1 MKKTV
6 FALAVALCGCFAI
19 PAASQQVK
27 EAEQPVLDKTNPFKN
42 KMEKKVSVSENDANG
57 RIVSFAKPENMQL
70 KAEKRRH
77 QRQCGDQCGAPVCAA
92 SVECQRHEGFCAG
105 DGRCGICVEER
116 CGYGN
121 PFAGIQLTETQKTK
135 VEKARTAQK
144 EKCRKLREK
153 MDKERAKA
161 ESGYMKELQK
171 ILTPEQMA
179 KYKANSLN
187 VGYRINRHGRR
198 GHAVPGKI
206 VKCPAPMTNY
216 GKCEKTE

>member
-19 PAASQQVK
+19 PALAQEVE
-27 EAEQPVLDKTNPFKN
+27 EAEHPVLDKTNPFKN

-57 RIVSFAKPENMQL
+57 RVVSFAQSGDMQP
-70 KAEKRRH
+70 KAEKRRN
-77 QRQCGDQCGAPVCAA
+77 RGLCDGQCGTPSCDA
-92 SVECQRHEGFCAG
+92 SIECKGYEGFCTG
-105 DGRCGICVEER
+105 DGLPCHCGEKKCSYR
-116 CGYGN
+116 N
-121 PFAGIQLTETQKTK
+121 QFAGIQLTDAQKAK

-144 EKCRKLREK
+144 EKYRKLREK
-153 MDKERAKA
+153 MGKERAKA
-161 ESGYMKELQK
+161 EAGYMKELQK

-187 VGYRINRHGRR
+187 VGYRVNRHGRR
-198 GHAVPGKI
+198 GHTVPGKI